1 MRISDDKAPDFMER
15 YSDRHDGWYKSIV
28 SNDLVGVGCHAR
40 VKRQEQAVCV
50 VMASPMPANSGR

>member
-50 VMASPMPANSGR
+50 V